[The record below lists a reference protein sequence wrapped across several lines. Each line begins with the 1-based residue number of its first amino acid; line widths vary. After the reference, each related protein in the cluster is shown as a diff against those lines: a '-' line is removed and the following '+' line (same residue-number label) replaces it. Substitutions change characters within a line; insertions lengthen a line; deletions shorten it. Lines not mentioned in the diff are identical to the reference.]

1 VPVDNII
8 LQIRGTGMKAIFYE
22 QHGTAEV
29 LQVGERPTPEPQDNE
44 VLVEVVATSV
54 NPIDRRLRS
63 GELQEYITRTFPVV
77 PGWDLAGK
85 IAKVGA
91 KVTDWQVGD
100 EVLGLAFTWSIQHG
114 SYAEYCP
121 IDTASITEKPASISF
136 EQAAALPLVSLTAW
150 QALSEFGELKAGQSV
165 FIQAGAGGV
174 GSVAIPMAKHLGAKV
189 YTTTSAKNHDY
200 VKSLGADVIIDY
212 NADDYESALRQH
224 EPNGVDLVL
233 EALLGNGTA
242 EAAIRLT
249 KDGGRVAY
257 MNNEPPEMDEI
268 KLRNIK
274 AEFLHHRPDG
284 AMLRE
289 LVDLYESGKISLPK
303 VQVRPLEEAMDAHLE
318 SEKGHTQ
325 GKIVLRV
332 S

>member
-1 VPVDNII
+1 
-8 LQIRGTGMKAIFYE
+8 MKAIFYE
-22 QHGTAEV
+22 QHGTADV
-29 LQVGERPTPEPQDNE
+29 LQIGERPTPEPQDHE

-77 PGWDLAGK
+77 PGWDLAGR
-85 IAKVGA
+85 IVKVGA
-91 KVTDWQVGD
+91 KVTDWQIGD

-121 IDTASITEKPASISF
+121 IDATSITHKPASISF

-150 QALSEFGELKAGQSV
+150 QALSEFGQLQAGQSV

-189 YTTTSAKNHDY
+189 YTTTSAKNRDY
-200 VKSLGADVIIDY
+200 VKSLGADVVIDY
-212 NADDYESALRQH
+212 NSEDYESSLREH
-224 EPNGVDLVL
+224 EPDGVNLVL

-242 EAAIRLT
+242 EAAIRLA

-268 KLRNIK
+268 ERRDIK

-284 AMLRE
+284 DMLTE
-289 LVDLYESGKISLPK
+289 LVGLYQSGNITLPNI
-303 VQVRPLEEAMDAHLE
+303 QVRPLEEAMDAHLE
-318 SEKGHTQ
+318 SERGHTK
-325 GKIVLRV
+325 GKVVLRL

>member
-1 VPVDNII
+1 
-8 LQIRGTGMKAIFYE
+8 MKAIFYE

-77 PGWDLAGK
+77 PGWDLSGR
-85 IAKVGA
+85 IVKVGA
-91 KVTDWQVGD
+91 KVTDWKVGD

-121 IDTASITEKPASISF
+121 IDTASITHKPASISF
-136 EQAAALPLVSLTAW
+136 DQAAALPLVSLTAW
-150 QALSEFGELKAGQSV
+150 QALSEFGQLKAGQSV

-174 GSVAIPMAKHLGAKV
+174 GSVAIPMAKYLGARV
-189 YTTTSAKNHDY
+189 YTTTSAMNHDY

-212 NADDYESALRQH
+212 NAEDYESALRQQ

-257 MNNEPPEMDEI
+257 MNNEPPEMDDIE
-268 KLRNIK
+268 LRDIR

-289 LVDLYESGKISLPK
+289 LVDLYESGKISLPR
-303 VQVRPLEEAMDAHLE
+303 VQVRPIEEAMDAHFE

>member
-1 VPVDNII
+1 M
-8 LQIRGTGMKAIFYE
+8 RAIFYE
-22 QHGTAEV
+22 EHGAAEV
-29 LQVGERPTPEPQDNE
+29 LRLGERPTPEPQDHE

-77 PGWDLAGK
+77 PGWDVAGK
-85 IAKVGA
+85 IVKVGT
-91 KVTDWQVGD
+91 KVSEWQVGD

-121 IDTASITEKPASISF
+121 IDATSITRKPESINF

-150 QALSEFGELKAGQSV
+150 QALSEFGQLQAGQSV

-189 YTTTSAKNHDY
+189 YTTTSAKNRDY
-200 VKSLGADVIIDY
+200 VESLGADVIIDY
-212 NADDYESALRQH
+212 NAEDYGSVLRQKESA
-224 EPNGVDLVL
+224 GVDLVL

-268 KLRNIK
+268 EKRNIK

-284 AMLRE
+284 EMLTE
-289 LVDLYESGKISLPK
+289 LVRLYQSGKITLPNI
-303 VQVRPLEEAMDAHLE
+303 QVRPLEEAIDAHLE
-318 SEKGHTQ
+318 SERGHTQ
-325 GKIVLRV
+325 GKVVLRV

>member
-1 VPVDNII
+1 
-8 LQIRGTGMKAIFYE
+8 MKAIFYE
-22 QHGTAEV
+22 QHGTADV
-29 LQVGERPTPEPQDNE
+29 LQIGERPTPEPQDHE
-44 VLVEVVATSV
+44 VLVGVVATSV

-77 PGWDLAGK
+77 PGWDLAGR
-85 IAKVGA
+85 IVKVGA
-91 KVTDWQVGD
+91 KVTDWQIGD

-121 IDTASITEKPASISF
+121 IDATSITHKPASISF

-150 QALSEFGELKAGQSV
+150 QALSEFGQLQTGQSV

-189 YTTTSAKNHDY
+189 YTTTSAKNRDY

-212 NADDYESALRQH
+212 NSEDYESSLREY
-224 EPNGVDLVL
+224 EPDGVNLVL

-242 EAAIRLT
+242 EAAIRLA

-268 KLRNIK
+268 ERRDIK

-284 AMLRE
+284 DMLTK
-289 LVDLYESGKISLPK
+289 LVGLYQSGNITLPNI
-303 VQVRPLEEAMDAHLE
+303 QVRPLEEAMEAHLE
-318 SEKGHTQ
+318 SERGHTQ
-325 GKIVLRV
+325 GKVVLRL